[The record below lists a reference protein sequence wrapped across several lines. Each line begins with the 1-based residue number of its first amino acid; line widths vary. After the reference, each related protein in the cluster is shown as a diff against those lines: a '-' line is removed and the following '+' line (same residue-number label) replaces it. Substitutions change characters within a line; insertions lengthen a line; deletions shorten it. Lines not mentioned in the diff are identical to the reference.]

1 MAEQIFSKDLTN
13 PGYGDD
19 KMDRHDFAIKGELT
33 VTITLNE
40 YRMLVQQQ
48 GAYEKKLEEVREHN
62 AELWSE
68 NQKLKGTIET
78 LKSNLDDGG
87 DDE

>member
-1 MAEQIFSKDLTN
+1 MTECIFSKDITN
-13 PGYGDD
+13 PGYGED
-19 KMDRHDFAIKGELT
+19 KMNRHDFAIKGELT

-48 GAYEKKLEEVREHN
+48 GAYEKKLEEREKRN
-62 AELWSE
+62 TELWAE

-87 DDE
+87 DGE